1 MKRRWTI
8 VLAAVV
14 LVVLG
19 GGAGA
24 LYAYDA
30 ARSDVIAHGV
40 VVAGVPIGGLSRDEA
55 RQKLLRVLAP
65 RMSRRVTIQFGRRR
79 IFISTAALK
88 FKLDT
93 DAMVAE
99 AVQESRRGTFVGR
112 AIRELAGDHVHARL
126 PAKITYS
133 NPVVWSL
140 VRRVKK
146 HVAHPPV
153 DAWIE
158 PSGDT
163 LIVHGARNGVAVRWR
178 LLAFTLVRELANPTS
193 SHVIQVPVLL
203 RKPKVSRAKLVRQ
216 NPWYITINRGAFQ
229 LHLWHNLRLYK
240 TYTIAVGQIGLET
253 PAGLYHVQNKEIDP
267 AWHVPNSPWAG
278 SLAGQVIPGGVPEN
292 PLKARWLGIAN
303 GAGIHGTDSTWS
315 LGHAASHGCIRM
327 AIPDVIQ
334 LYDLVPLHAPVYI
347 Q

>member
-1 MKRRWTI
+1 M
-8 VLAAVV
+8 AAVV
-14 LVVLG
+14 LVALG

-40 VVAGVPIGGLSRDEA
+40 VVAGVPVGGLSRDEA
-55 RQKLLRVLAP
+55 RQKLVRVLSP

-88 FKLDT
+88 LKLDV

-99 AVQESRRGTFVGR
+99 AVQESRHGTFVGR
-112 AIRELAGDHVHARL
+112 AFRELAGNHVHAKL

-146 HVAHPPV
+146 QIAHPPTN
-153 DAWIE
+153 AWVE

-163 LIVHGARNGVAVRWR
+163 LLVHRGTNGVVVRWR
-178 LLAFTLVRELANPTS
+178 LLAFTLVRELANPNS
-193 SHVIQVPVLL
+193 SHVILVPVLL
-203 RKPKVSRAKLVRQ
+203 EKPKVNRAQLVRQ
-216 NPWYITINRGAFQ
+216 NPWYITINRGAFR
-229 LHLWHNLRLYK
+229 LRLWHKLRLYK
-240 TYTIAVGQIGLET
+240 TYMIAVGQVGLET
-253 PAGLYHVQNKEIDP
+253 PAGLYHVQNKQIDP
-267 AWHVPNSPWAG
+267 AWHVPNSAWAG
-278 SLAGQVIPGGVPEN
+278 SLAGQVIPGGIPQN
-292 PLKARWLGIAN
+292 PLKARWLGIFD
-303 GAGIHGTDSTWS
+303 GAGIHGTDETWS

-327 AIPDVIQ
+327 AIPDVEQ
-334 LYDLVPLHAPVYI
+334 LYDLVPVHTPVYI
-347 Q
+347 E